1 MKQFKTEEEQFR
13 KFITRTE
20 RLIKTLQTCGEK
32 IEGSYLEEECILTLS
47 NINEYKKELGMYQH
61 PDAVKSTK
69 YIEQEINFPK
79 ND

>member
-13 KFITRTE
+13 KFITRAE
-20 RLIKTLQTCGEK
+20 RFLRALPMQV
-32 IEGSYLEEECILTLS
+32 ILDANLNPDDGVLVLASIMT
-47 NINEYKKELGMYQH
+47 YKKELGMYQH